1 MPENIVAQMKDDPAA
16 DASQDESINS
26 TPSAP
31 SKPTD
36 QSAQED
42 LRIARCDVPLVME
55 YIHESNE
62 NLNAAKAALLMVRN
76 NPKDIKSINT
86 SLEIFHNLKGVAN
99 FLNLRQIG
107 SLAQPV
113 KNLLDRAY
121 NREIHL
127 AGPSLKTI
135 LEAVDLMK
143 QMIHSLLRAMENDQ
157 PVKNFPQLQSL
168 VNRLTD
174 YNRAP
179 SVKPASPKN

>member
-1 MPENIVAQMKDDPAA
+1 MPENTITQTSENPVT
-16 DASQDESINS
+16 DASDNKPISSNA
-26 TPSAP
+26 SAP

-36 QSAQED
+36 QSRQED
-42 LRIARCDVPLVME
+42 LRIAKCDVPLVME
-55 YIHESNE
+55 YIRESNE

-107 SLAQPV
+107 SLAQPA

-127 AGPSLKTI
+127 AGPSLKTV
-135 LEAVDLMK
+135 LEAVELMK
-143 QMIHSLLRAMENDQ
+143 QMIHSLLMAMKNDQ
-157 PVKNFPQLQSL
+157 PVKTFP
-168 VNRLTD
+168 R
-174 YNRAP
+174 
-179 SVKPASPKN
+179 